1 MKLRASSHVTPPSD
15 RRPVLRTE
23 PTALQQR
30 STPAPVPGHPVDRSR
45 ARKPARKVRGT
56 FSLTRELLDE
66 IRNAAFHLSGPPL
79 RLTMAS
85 LAERALRREVD
96 RLKQLHNFGRAFPA
110 RTADLTVRRPLGS

>member
-1 MKLRASSHVTPPSD
+1 MKLRASSHVRPPSD

-23 PTALQQR
+23 PTAPPQR
-30 STPAPVPGHPVDRSR
+30 PTPAPVPGHPEDRSK

-66 IRNAAFHLSGPPL
+66 IRNAAFHLSGPPV

-85 LAERALRREVD
+85 LAEMALRRELD
-96 RLKQLHNFGRAFPA
+96 RLKRLHNFGHDFPA
-110 RTADLTVRRPLGS
+110 RTADLTVGRPLGS